1 MNIQRR
7 IDEARSRAFDWLCGM
22 QAPDAPPGVLRS
34 SEAHEVGAYPG
45 MRLPATYNGWHCLN
59 LIQAGHPLPTA
70 RLEAV
75 GFVNSLQDEDGF
87 YRIPGMRESDVFK
100 REDRDYTWEYI
111 NFHVTNYSF
120 GMVVALG
127 ETPAEKLRFL
137 SAYETPS
144 GFELWKQ
151 RRLWDDPW
159 LEGNSVVNLAAFYD
173 YNGLRDRFK
182 DLVSYLDALQDP
194 VTGYYG
200 DDCSSSPTKLLHGMA
215 GATHDYHL
223 YFREGRLPPRHE
235 QVVDSTLRVATEQL
249 EGITSA
255 CLDIDVVDT
264 LANLSQRTY
273 RRAEIEGYLDRKLG
287 ALLDFQRNDGGF
299 CDELTGTRTFDG
311 WPRGYSEPQGVSNC
325 FATWFRIATIGM
337 IEWALYPEMR
347 DRWTFRNT
355 LGMGYFSPPRKE
367 VA

>member
-1 MNIQRR
+1 
-7 IDEARSRAFDWLCGM
+7 
-22 QAPDAPPGVLRS
+22 
-34 SEAHEVGAYPG
+34 
-45 MRLPATYNGWHCLN
+45 
-59 LIQAGHPLPTA
+59 
-70 RLEAV
+70 
-75 GFVNSLQDEDGF
+75 
-87 YRIPGMRESDVFK
+87 
-100 REDRDYTWEYI
+100 
-111 NFHVTNYSF
+111 
-120 GMVVALG
+120 MVVAHG

-200 DDCSSSPTKLLHGMA
+200 DDCSSS
-215 GATHDYHL
+215 
-223 YFREGRLPPRHE
+223 
-235 QVVDSTLRVATEQL
+235 
-249 EGITSA
+249 A
-255 CLDIDVVDT
+255 CLDVDVVDT

-273 RRAEIEGYLDRKLG
+273 RRTEIEGYLDRKLG
-287 ALLDFQRNDGGF
+287 ALLGFQKTDGGF
-299 CDELTGTRTFDG
+299 CDELSGTRIFDG
-311 WPRGYSEPQGVSNC
+311 WPRGYSEPHGVSNC

-347 DRWTFRNT
+347 HRWTFRNT

-367 VA
+367 EAR